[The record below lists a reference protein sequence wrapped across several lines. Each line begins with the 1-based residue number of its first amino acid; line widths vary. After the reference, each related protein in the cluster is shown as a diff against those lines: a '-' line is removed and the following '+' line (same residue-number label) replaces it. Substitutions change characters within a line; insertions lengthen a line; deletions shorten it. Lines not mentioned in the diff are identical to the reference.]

1 MRFRQLLI
9 FNLLDVRQFPC
20 LVEQRFFRAVKAE
33 ENFANFPSALVE
45 TQFDLPGL
53 ALNLLRT
60 CKESRRCDT
69 LVARPLRKSLWVG
82 YARTQPD
89 LWAGVVAALAQG
101 ENLLPEPELP
111 LIHLDS
117 PYNREGQLPRPASP
131 PAFPPA
137 VSHSR

>member
-1 MRFRQLLI
+1 MLTWFRQLLI

-20 LVEQRFFRAVKAE
+20 LVEQWFFRAVKAE
-33 ENFANFPSALVE
+33 ENFEFSVGASGDPVRP
-45 TQFDLPGL
+45 TYGL
-53 ALNLLRT
+53 AW
-60 CKESRRCDT
+60 SQ
-69 LVARPLRKSLWVG
+69 S
-82 YARTQPD
+82 
-89 LWAGVVAALAQG
+89 LAQS